1 MLRSALRIA
10 GIVAA
15 NVAIFIAVME
25 LAALMYF
32 LLRDGDLYYFAG
44 DSILR
49 HRVAELTSGPQD
61 ASSEQLRQALRE
73 ALSETPFRL
82 NPYYGYNSIPD
93 RRVLVENAAQKAD
106 MAPNCK
112 FRVNVLCAD
121 GKVYFVT
128 NNYGFD
134 SVLDYPYR
142 KESADEFVIGIFGD
156 SFALGFVKATMPEL
170 FDDILAK
177 VPQLSGKKITVL
189 SFAREGFKQP
199 QQLET
204 LAYFLSIGQ
213 RFDLVIN
220 IDGPSSILHALVNQ
234 RAGIDYS
241 MPSSDQTFVL
251 RSRFATALRQETD
264 RKGLIAY
271 YFWKGV
277 RERILGRMAAV
288 PFAGPASVLDLAFSL
303 AGRLEARALKASLA
317 PTAASAV
324 DEPVFMLPQKSG
336 TTPAE
341 AIDRSIE
348 EWGRSSLLMSQMLRG
363 LGIPYLHVL
372 EPNQY
377 FSKKPFSPAEARVA
391 FAWDQWF
398 AQPMRDGYPRLSA
411 EGETLVKEGVDFVSA
426 VDIYDNVAEPLYTDN
441 CCHTNRVGLLLLGKF
456 IAAHL
461 PALR

>member
-1 MLRSALRIA
+1 MLRSVLRIA
-10 GIVAA
+10 AIIAA
-15 NVAIFIAVME
+15 NLAIFFAVME
-25 LAALMYF
+25 VAALIYF
-32 LLRDGDLYYFAG
+32 LLRDGDLYDVAR

-49 HRVAELTSGPQD
+49 HRVAELTSGLQD
-61 ASSEQLRQALRE
+61 ASSEHLRQALRE
-73 ALSETPFRL
+73 GLAQSNFRL
-82 NPYYGYNSIPD
+82 SLYYGFNSVPD
-93 RRVLVENAAQKAD
+93 HRMLVDEPAQKAD

-112 FRVNVLCAD
+112 YRVNVLCAD

-142 KESADEFVIGIFGD
+142 KQSADEFVIGIFGEL
-156 SFALGFVKATMPEL
+156 FALGFVKATMPDL

-177 VPQLSGKKITVL
+177 VPELRGRKITVL

-220 IDGPSSILHALVNQ
+220 IDGVNAILQALVNQ
-234 RAGIDYS
+234 RAGLDYS
-241 MPSSDQTFVL
+241 MPSDGQTGYL
-251 RSRFATALRQETD
+251 RGMFGSALRQETG

-271 YFWKGV
+271 YFWRDV
-277 RERILGRMAAV
+277 REQILRRMAAM

-303 AGRLEARALKASLA
+303 AGRFEAHALKTSLA
-317 PTAASAV
+317 PAAASPIN
-324 DEPVFMLPQKSG
+324 EPVFMLPQKQG

-341 AIDRSIE
+341 AIDRSVE
-348 EWGRSSLLMSQMLRG
+348 DWGRSSLLMSRMLRG
-363 LGIPYLHVL
+363 VGIPYLHVL
-372 EPNQY
+372 QPNQY
-377 FSKKPFSPAEARVA
+377 FSKKPFSPEEARVA

-398 AQPMRDGYPRLSA
+398 AEPTRDGYRRLDE
-411 EGETLVKEGVDFVSA
+411 EGRNLVKEGVDFVSA
-426 VDIYDNVAEPLYTDN
+426 VDIYDNVAEPLYTDD
-441 CCHTNRVGLLLLGKF
+441 CCHTNRAGLLLLGKF

-461 PALR
+461 PPLQ